1 MAEWVNSFC
10 CLVLSKNKLFNFTL
24 NLLQLLIWQ
33 RHLQIVRDLER
44 LRDYYYDE
52 YTRLLENKVNKQKQ
66 EIRERSD
73 AFLNKIMEFK
83 ETEV

>member
-1 MAEWVNSFC
+1 M
-10 CLVLSKNKLFNFTL
+10 
-24 NLLQLLIWQ
+24 
-33 RHLQIVRDLER
+33 RDLER